1 MAAGAV
7 DERNPGS
14 CSGPGDP
21 ARQHSFLYA
30 TAAKKEPAASER
42 PTALTCFIFEEWPM
56 FTQKRS
62 AATICPAS
70 KAKTPGRRCWCA
82 GFCMRRASAI
92 NCTIKPCPANPIL
105 FCQNTKLSFLY
116 MAVSGMAMRAANTTW
131 YPKPAQTG
139 G

>member
-62 AATICPAS
+62 AATICAAS
-70 KAKTPGRRCWCA
+70 KAKTQSLKCRCIITGKTYKVSKIMSCQLSA
-82 GFCMRRASAI
+82 VSYQQASM
-92 NCTIKPCPANPIL
+92 PCRLPFISHSLPAN
-105 FCQNTKLSFLY
+105 
-116 MAVSGMAMRAANTTW
+116 
-131 YPKPAQTG
+131 YPHLMQRDS
-139 G
+139 